1 MAAVDAVL
9 AGGGEARL
17 HRFVADVEELESL
30 ERTIARLRLQDE
42 RVAMV
47 IQAADHHVGKQ
58 RHVFGDAAPLRRD
71 GRKARQ
77 RKRPDRGRR
86 ITRAADAGKESVA
99 DDLEGM
105 VDRRIAVEL
114 RMHRRQVIALA
125 EILDD
130 QLPVGVD
137 LEAKTSAMS

>member
-1 MAAVDAVL
+1 
-9 AGGGEARL
+9 
-17 HRFVADVEELESL
+17 
-30 ERTIARLRLQDE
+30 
-42 RVAMV
+42 
-47 IQAADHHVGKQ
+47 
-58 RHVFGDAAPLRRD
+58 
-71 GRKARQ
+71 
-77 RKRPDRGRR
+77 
-86 ITRAADAGKESVA
+86 AGKESVT

-137 LEAKTSAMS
+137 LEAKTSAMSQQRQVAVGPALGEREHIFRQRRRLAVEIDEQQLVPGLAANRLQPQRNSIELVVRTAR